1 MKMYQLLLAT
11 CLAAATS
18 HAWAQCP
25 PGQNELRLEIQ
36 PDEYWYEVSWA
47 VTNQTGSTVFFSGT
61 CTSENFATYQ
71 YCVPDDVCTVFRIS
85 DSYGDGMVPD
95 GFYRLY
101 FNNELIYENI
111 GGNYGT
117 GENVYV
123 GCPQGTHCGNPFD
136 LATGTFVTPTAD
148 ETWYSFVPADT
159 GTYQLSTCF
168 PENTCPTKIWV
179 YDQCQGITITNN
191 QTGAIFYADG
201 GCDDGALATLNLAG
215 GKEYFVRLRYATV
228 GCSTAPIHFALTYVG
243 PVVGCTD
250 PLACN
255 FNPLATVSADCI
267 YPGDP
272 ACPDGPDLV
281 VLEDILRFT
290 MESDAIANPDI
301 CAVEEGCLR
310 GLGTRYII
318 RFTTHIKNI
327 GNQDYYIGQTP
338 SSPSSPSD
346 QFVWDPCHNHW
357 HYRGY
362 AEYVIFDAAGNLVP
376 IGSKNGFCVL
386 DLECSDGGFGNYS
399 CDNMGISAGCGD
411 IYDSYLP
418 CQWIDITDLPAGAY
432 TMVVRVNW
440 DKSPDKVGRVE
451 KDYNNNWAQAC
462 FILEYDNDS
471 VPEITFNDDCP
482 QYTDCLGV
490 PFGDAQADCN
500 GDCNGSALH
509 GDINQD
515 TLRNADDVQAY
526 LAAALSDG
534 ANASQ
539 CTDLFSDGKIDVFD
553 AALLQEC
560 NLYAND
566 PQHWGQS
573 FPCQFPTGYEN
584 TKDIVYLLP
593 GALDTVAKTFDIQ
606 IVNPYNKVLGYE
618 FSVSGLQVSSVEN
631 LSADFD
637 AAIQFDTT
645 GEIIAL
651 SATESPVKK
660 NILPTNF
667 LRVHYSALTASQ
679 VCVSAIT
686 AIVNDKY
693 ERSSALLAD
702 PNCVSTGTS
711 TTGEPGKT
719 SFAVFVQPNP
729 FHESTTIF
737 FENQDAEPV
746 TVTLTDMTG
755 RVVRSFNG
763 VRAESVTFERGN
775 LPDGTYFFTVSG
787 SKGSVSGKIVAQ

>member
-1 MKMYQLLLAT
+1 MKISRLLLAI
-11 CLAAATS
+11 CFMATAT
-18 HAWAQCP
+18 HLWAQCP

-47 VTNQTGSTVFFSGT
+47 VTNQTGSTVFFSGA
-61 CTSENFATYQ
+61 CFNENYATYE
-71 YCVPDDVCTVFRIS
+71 YCVPDNVCTVFRIA

-101 FNNELIYENI
+101 LNDELIYENI

-117 GENVYV
+117 GEDVYV
-123 GCPQGTHCGNPFD
+123 GCPQGTHCGNPFVLD
-136 LATGTFVTPTAD
+136 TGSFSTPTAD

-168 PENTCPTKIWV
+168 SENTCPTKIWV

-201 GCDDGALATLNLAG
+201 GCDDGALATLHLAG
-215 GKEYFVRLRYATV
+215 GKEYFVRLRYTNV
-228 GCSTAPIHFALTYVG
+228 GCGTAPIHFALTYSG

-290 MESDAIANPDI
+290 MESDAIANPDV

-386 DLECSDGGFGNYS
+386 DLECSDGGFGNYT

-462 FILEYDNDS
+462 FILEYDNDN

-500 GDCNGSALH
+500 GVCNGPALL
-509 GDINQD
+509 GDINLD
-515 TLRNADDVQAY
+515 TLRNADDVQEY
-526 LAAALSDG
+526 LAAALTD
-534 ANASQ
+534 ANAGQ
-539 CTDLFSDGKIDVFD
+539 CTDLYSDGKIDVFD

-606 IVNPYNKVLGYE
+606 IVNPYNRVLGYE
-618 FSVSGLQVSSVEN
+618 FSVSGLQISSVEN

-637 AAIQFDTT
+637 GAIQFDAT

-660 NILPTNF
+660 NILPANF

-711 TTGEPGKT
+711 AAGEPGKT

-737 FENQDAEPV
+737 FENQNAEPA

-787 SKGSVSGKIVAQ
+787 SKGSVSGKVVAQ

>member
-1 MKMYQLLLAT
+1 MKIHQLLIAL
-11 CLAAATS
+11 CFAAAAPS
-18 HAWAQCP
+18 AWAQCP

-47 VTNQTGSTVFFSGT
+47 VTDQSGSLVYFSGA
-61 CTSENFATYQ
+61 CANQSFATYQ
-71 YCVPDDVCTVFRIS
+71 YCVPDDGCVVFRIA
-85 DSYGDGMVPD
+85 DDYGDGMVPD

-101 FNNELIYENI
+101 LNNQLVYENI
-111 GGNYGT
+111 GGHYGA

-123 GCPQGTHCGNPFD
+123 SCPQGTYCGNPFPLD
-136 LATGTFVTPTAD
+136 TGTFATPTAD
-148 ETWYSFVPADT
+148 EAWYRFVPADT

-168 PENTCPTKIWV
+168 PANNCATKIWV

-201 GCDDGALATLNLAG
+201 GCDDGALATLFLAG
-215 GKEYFVRLRYATV
+215 GKEYFVRLKYANI
-228 GCSTAPIHFALTYVG
+228 GCLNPIQFSLNYTG

-255 FNPLATVSADCI
+255 YNPLATVNGNCI

-272 ACPDGPDLV
+272 NCPDGPDLM
-281 VLEDILRFT
+281 VLENVLRLS
-290 MESDAIANPDI
+290 METDVIVNPDA
-301 CAVEEGCLR
+301 CMVQEGCLR
-310 GLGTRYII
+310 GVGNRYIV

-338 SSPSSPSD
+338 ASPSTPSD

-362 AEYVIFDAAGNLVP
+362 AEYVIFDSGGNLVP
-376 IGSKNGFCVL
+376 IGSKNGFCVF
-386 DLECSDGGFGNYS
+386 DFECSGGGSGSYS

-411 IYDSYLP
+411 IYDAYLP
-418 CQWIDITDLPAGAY
+418 CQWIDITDLPAGNY

-451 KDYNNNWAQAC
+451 MDYSNNWAQAC
-462 FILEYDNDS
+462 FMLEYDNGAPD
-471 VPEITFNDDCP
+471 VTFVNDCP
-482 QYTDCLGV
+482 LYTDCLGE
-490 PFGDAQADCN
+490 PFGNAQPDCN
-500 GDCNGSALH
+500 GVCNGSALM
-509 GDINQD
+509 GDWNQD
-515 TLRNADDVQAY
+515 MLRDAADVQAY
-526 LAAALSDG
+526 LSAALADN
-534 ANASQ
+534 ADASQ
-539 CTDLFSDGKIDVFD
+539 CTDLFSDDKIDLFD

-560 NLYAND
+560 NLHAND

-606 IVNPYNKVLGYE
+606 IVNPYNKILGYE
-618 FSVSGLQVSSVEN
+618 FSVSGMVIESVEN
-631 LSADFD
+631 RSPDFD
-637 AAIQFDTT
+637 GAIQFDTT

-651 SATESPVKK
+651 SATESSVKK
-660 NILPTNF
+660 NILPTEF
-667 LRVHYSALTASQ
+667 LRVHYSALTAAQ
-679 VCVSAIT
+679 VCVSNIT
-686 AIVNDKY
+686 AVVNDKY
-693 ERSSALLAD
+693 ERSNALLAD

-711 TTGEPGKT
+711 ATGEPGRVQSLT
-719 SFAVFVQPNP
+719 VFVQPNP
-729 FHESTTIF
+729 FRESTTIF

-746 TVTLTDMTG
+746 TVTLADVTG
-755 RVVRSFNG
+755 RT
-763 VRAESVTFERGN
+763 VRAFHNIRTESVTFERGN
-775 LPDGTYFFTVSG
+775 LPDGTYIFTVIG